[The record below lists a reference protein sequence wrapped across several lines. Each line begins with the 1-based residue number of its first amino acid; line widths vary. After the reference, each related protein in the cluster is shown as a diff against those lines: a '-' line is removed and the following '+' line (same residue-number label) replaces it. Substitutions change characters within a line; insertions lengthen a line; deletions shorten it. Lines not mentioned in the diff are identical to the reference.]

1 MLDAALLIKRYCK
14 QHDQAAFRSFYD
26 QEAPQLWRF
35 LVARGAS
42 EAGAYD
48 LVSEAFTRFFQVVC
62 KDPSAPRA
70 LLYRVAINLHI
81 DQHRRAVVRDHDE
94 LDENAT
100 DPAPAH
106 PEQAAI
112 RQLLEKLPAAEQNL
126 LLMRYWIG
134 LTHREIAEVSGLPEG
149 TVRREVASIL
159 KKLRELCG

>member
-1 MLDAALLIKRYCK
+1 MLDPTALIQRYCRDK
-14 QHDQAAFRSFYD
+14 DQAAFRGFYD

-35 LVARGAS
+35 LIARGAN

-62 KDPSAPRA
+62 KDSSSPRA
-70 LLYRVAINLHI
+70 LLYRIAINLHI
-81 DQHRRAVVRDHDE
+81 DQHRRAVVRDHGEIDA
-94 LDENAT
+94 NHP
-100 DPAPAH
+100 DPAPAES
-106 PEQAAI
+106 EQAAI
-112 RQLLEKLPAAEQNL
+112 RQLLDKLPAAEQNL

-134 LTHREIAEVSGLPEG
+134 LTHREIAAVTELPEG